1 MDIFGIALLDYQKGM
16 GDQPYRIHR
25 DDGWWA
31 EDHAERYFQRD
42 PWPHE
47 VPALSNVSG
56 HTLDIGCGAGR
67 HLLWFERHGIDAVGI
82 DTSKEAVEVC
92 RLRNCRQVL
101 EFDVMSDAND
111 GRLSKADTIALLG
124 NNIGIGG
131 TFAGAC
137 TLLERLKGL
146 VKPDGQM
153 IVTGIDVTATD
164 NPTHL
169 AYHEQNLAAGR
180 RRSEIKM
187 RFEYKGQ
194 MGPWISWYHPEKSE
208 VDEIASLTG
217 WDVNKLETLESG
229 FFWAILNQKA

>member
-1 MDIFGIALLDYQKGM
+1 MDIFGIALLDHQM
-16 GDQPYRIHR
+16 GISNQPYRIHR

-31 EDHAERYFQRD
+31 EDHAERYFQPD
-42 PWPHE
+42 PWPNE

-92 RLRNCRQVL
+92 RLRSCRQVL

-111 GRLSKADTIALLG
+111 GRLSKADTITLLG

-131 TFAGAC
+131 TFVGAC
-137 TLLERLKGL
+137 TLFERLKDL
-146 VKPDGQM
+146 AKPDGQM

-164 NPTHL
+164 NPKHL

-180 RRSEIKM
+180 RRSEMKM

-194 MGPWISWYHPEKSE
+194 IGPWISWHHPETSE

-217 WDVNKLETLESG
+217 WEVRKLETLEGG
-229 FFWAILNQKA
+229 FFWAVLGQ